1 MGIVSLAMHRWPP
14 KALDS
19 ESRMAI
25 ITKLFYN
32 GSMTVKQMADD
43 MGLSSTTILRHVE
56 ILLDVEMIKEVQ
68 VPDEDKSYKRERY
81 YDVTFPIWSFK
92 DRETMKPV
100 YEKIGAETAIII
112 KKHLDD
118 LKEAYEQTELRGKG
132 WEFDDPSIYSYIMS
146 TATCTLTRQIMEK
159 HGLKP
164 ILDEHPDNKW
174 GVTGYE
180 AEELGEP
187 SI

>member
-1 MGIVSLAMHRWPP
+1 MHKWPP

-19 ESRMAI
+19 ESRLAI

-32 GSMTVKQMADD
+32 GPMTVKQMADA
-43 MGLSSTTILRHVE
+43 MGLSSTTVLRHVE
-56 ILLDVEMIKEVQ
+56 ILVDVEFIKEVQ
-68 VPDEDKSYKRERY
+68 VPDKDKAFKRERY

-92 DRETMKPV
+92 DRETMRPV
-100 YEKIGAETAIII
+100 YERIGAETAAAI
-112 KKHLDD
+112 KKHIDD
-118 LKEAYEQTELRGKG
+118 LKKAFEETELRGKG
-132 WEFDDPSIYSYIMS
+132 WEFDDPNIYSYIMS

-159 HGLKP
+159 EGLQP
-164 ILDEHPDNKW
+164 ILDERPGNKW

-187 SI
+187 DI